1 MGAAHARVR
10 RQPARQYSAGL
21 KFNKNKNSKT
31 GMEMTG
37 VAQAATEDKKADKEA
52 DHHPYYRPKDAATLI
67 LVDRSAATPK
77 VLVGKRHDKVVFM
90 PGKFVFPGGRV
101 DKSDNRVP
109 VAASIPKEL
118 EANLLKGSPKITASR
133 ARSLAVAAIRE
144 ACEET
149 GLCLGR
155 RTDGAAPKLDGPK
168 LDGPKL
174 DGPKLDGP
182 KLDGPWK
189 PFTDASLLPDPSGL
203 FLIARA
209 ITPPGRIKRFD
220 TRFFTADA
228 STITHRIEGVIHPD
242 AELVE
247 LVWVEL
253 GSQPL
258 ADLHPMTRNVLGEL
272 EKRLAT
278 GPLRHDAPVPFFH
291 FYGGRMHKDVL
302 GA

>member
-1 MGAAHARVR
+1 L
-10 RQPARQYSAGL
+10 GL
-21 KFNKNKNSKT
+21 
-31 GMEMTG
+31 EMTDT
-37 VAQAATEDKKADKEA
+37 AQATTEKVHEGKEA
-52 DHHPYYRPKDAATLI
+52 DHHPYFRPKDAATLI
-67 LVDRSAATPK
+67 LVDRSTTTPK

-101 DKSDNRVP
+101 DKADHRVP
-109 VAASIPKEL
+109 VAAPITPEL
-118 EANLLKGSPKITASR
+118 QANLFKGSPKTPASR
-133 ARSLAVAAIRE
+133 AKSLAVAAIRE

-155 RTDGAAPKLDGPK
+155 RAEGLAPNLE
-168 LDGPKL
+168 
-174 DGPKLDGP
+174 
-182 KLDGPWK
+182 GPWK
-189 PFTDASLLPDPSGL
+189 PFADAGLLPDPSGL

-209 ITPPGRIKRFD
+209 ITPPGRVKRFD

-228 STITHRIEGVIHPD
+228 SAITHRVDGVVHED

-253 GSQPL
+253 GSKPL

-272 EKRLAT
+272 ERRLAT
-278 GPLRHDAPVPFFH
+278 GPLHHDAPVPFFH
-291 FYGGRMHKDVL
+291 FYGGKMQKDIL

>member
-1 MGAAHARVR
+1 MTEAAKVEK
-10 RQPARQYSAGL
+10 Q
-21 KFNKNKNSKT
+21 
-31 GMEMTG
+31 E
-37 VAQAATEDKKADKEA
+37 KEA
-52 DHHPYYRPKDAATLI
+52 DHHPYFRPKDAATLI
-67 LVDRSAATPK
+67 LVDRSSAIPK

-109 VAASIPKEL
+109 VAAPITQAL
-118 EANLLKGSPKITASR
+118 ETNLLKGSPKITASR
-133 ARSLAVAAIRE
+133 ARSLAIAAIRE

-155 RTDGAAPKLDGPK
+155 KSDNAAKLE
-168 LDGPKL
+168 
-174 DGPKLDGP
+174 
-182 KLDGPWK
+182 GPWK
-189 PFTDASLLPDPSGL
+189 PFTEAGLLPDPSGL

-209 ITPPGRIKRFD
+209 ITPPGRVRRFD

-228 STITHRIEGVIHPD
+228 SAITHRVEGVIHPD

-253 GSQPL
+253 GSKPL
-258 ADLHPMTRNVLGEL
+258 ADLHPMTRNVLNEL

-278 GPLRHDAPVPFFH
+278 GPLDHDAAVPFYH
-291 FYGGRMHKDVL
+291 FYSGKMQKDVL
-302 GA
+302 GESAIH

>member
-1 MGAAHARVR
+1 MTEAA
-10 RQPARQYSAGL
+10 
-21 KFNKNKNSKT
+21 
-31 GMEMTG
+31 E
-37 VAQAATEDKKADKEA
+37 AAKQEKEA

-67 LVDRSAATPK
+67 LVDRNAATPK

-101 DKSDNRVP
+101 DKTDNRVP
-109 VAASIPKEL
+109 VAASMPEEL
-118 EANLLKGSPKITASR
+118 EANLLKGSPKISPSR
-133 ARSLAVAAIRE
+133 AKSLAVAAIRE

-155 RTDGAAPKLDGPK
+155 KMDGPVPKLEGT
-168 LDGPKL
+168 
-174 DGPKLDGP
+174 
-182 KLDGPWK
+182 WK
-189 PFTDASLLPDPSGL
+189 PFADAGLLPDPSGL

-209 ITPPGRIKRFD
+209 ITPPGRVRRFD

-228 STITHRIEGVIHPD
+228 SAITYRVEGVIHAD

-253 GSQPL
+253 GSKPL
-258 ADLHPMTRNVLGEL
+258 ADLHPMTKSVLGEL
-272 EKRLAT
+272 ERRLAG

-291 FYGGRMHKDVL
+291 FYNGKMQKDVL
-302 GA
+302 GS

>member
-1 MGAAHARVR
+1 MD
-10 RQPARQYSAGL
+10 
-21 KFNKNKNSKT
+21 
-31 GMEMTG
+31 MTDT
-37 VAQAATEDKKADKEA
+37 AQAQQAEKPEEKEA

-67 LVDRSAATPK
+67 LVDRTGAVPK

-90 PGKFVFPGGRV
+90 AGKFVFPGGRV
-101 DKSDNRVP
+101 DKNDNRVP
-109 VAASIPKEL
+109 VAAPMSKEL
-118 EANLLKGSPKITASR
+118 EANLLKGSPRINAAR
-133 ARSLAVAAIRE
+133 AKSLAIAAIRE

-155 RTDGAAPKLDGPK
+155 KADATAPKLDGA
-168 LDGPKL
+168 
-174 DGPKLDGP
+174 
-182 KLDGPWK
+182 WK
-189 PFTDASLLPDPSGL
+189 PFADAGLLPDPSGL

-209 ITPPGRIKRFD
+209 ITPPGRVRRFD

-228 STITHRIEGVIHPD
+228 SAITHRVEGVVHAD

-272 EKRLAT
+272 QKRLAT
-278 GPLRHDAPVPFFH
+278 GPLRHDADVPFFH
-291 FYGGRMHKDVL
+291 FYGGRMQRDVL
-302 GA
+302 DGNA

>member
-1 MGAAHARVR
+1 MADA
-10 RQPARQYSAGL
+10 
-21 KFNKNKNSKT
+21 T
-31 GMEMTG
+31 
-37 VAQAATEDKKADKEA
+37 QAATADELNEKEA

-67 LVDRSAATPK
+67 LVDRSGSTAK

-109 VAASIPKEL
+109 VAAQIPKEL
-118 EANLLKGSPKITASR
+118 ETNLLKGSPKITATR
-133 ARSLAVAAIRE
+133 AKSLAIAAIRE

-155 RTDGAAPKLDGPK
+155 TADGAPAKLG
-168 LDGPKL
+168 GA
-174 DGPKLDGP
+174 
-182 KLDGPWK
+182 WR
-189 PFTDASLLPDPSGL
+189 PFADAGLLPDPSGL

-209 ITPPGRIKRFD
+209 ITPPGRVRRFD

-228 STITHRIEGVIHPD
+228 SAIAHRVEGVVHPE

-253 GSQPL
+253 GSAPL
-258 ADLHPMTRNVLGEL
+258 ADLHAMTRNVLGEL
-272 EKRLAT
+272 DKRLAT

-302 GA
+302 A